1 MRQGKPNSANVTN
14 NSLVHASESRLFDK
28 RTLFRALEF
37 TLSILDQ
44 NSLWSFCLG
53 SGQTDS
59 VHVKISCALGETDQL
74 VHSVD
79 SRSPKLQRLINRL
92 HITYFPLTKFVDNDR
107 KPVTNS
113 KVSGVN
119 GRPPSTAQ
127 KILLHVADSDISVAG
142 PINSNNLY
150 ITFATQQKC

>member
-1 MRQGKPNSANVTN
+1 MRQSKPNSANVTN

-37 TLSILDQ
+37 TLSISDQ
-44 NSLWSFCLG
+44 NSLWSFCLR

-74 VHSVD
+74 VRSVD
-79 SRSPKLQRLINRL
+79 SPKHQRLINKL
-92 HITYFPLTKFVDNDR
+92 HITCFPLTKFVENYR

-119 GRPPSTAQ
+119 GRLPSTAQ